1 MMNFGNMPQRSGN
14 WAWFKPLIASKTVKV
29 QFDEDADS
37 YLIYGYDIPEV
48 LVCTIWKGAVPE
60 GVVSGGYAQ
69 ATNDANK
76 TDFETNFKPYSNR
89 SIDDIP
95 SLIIANSIKSAGSAN
110 LGVNGSVTPVVFE
123 YNPPNNYDIQ
133 VTALSFLF
141 EDVTAFAFG
150 NNFIRSGL
158 ATLANGLVLSCKA
171 GDLTVDPWQ
180 NMKRTRDLVE
190 ICEDFS
196 LVTGTP
202 NFLRVRV
209 ALPQTLRL
217 FRSGTFVN
225 PDYLRVTVN
234 DNLTTFDFAEAHF
247 QGVKL

>member
-1 MMNFGNMPQRSGN
+1 MITFGGMPQRSGT
-14 WAWFKPLIASKTVKV
+14 WAWFKPLITSKTIKV
-29 QFDEDADS
+29 QYEEDS
-37 YLIYGYDIPEV
+37 ETYFIFGYDHPEV
-48 LVCTIWKGAVPE
+48 LTCTIWKGTVPPS
-60 GVVSGGYAQ
+60 VVTGGYSQ

-76 TDFETNFKPYSNR
+76 TDFETSFKPYSNR
-89 SIDDIP
+89 SIDDVP
-95 SLIIANSIKSAGSAN
+95 SLIVANSIKSGGSAN
-110 LGVNGSVTPVVFE
+110 LAVDGSATPVVFE
-123 YNPPNNYDIQ
+123 YNPSANYDIQ

-158 ATLANGLVLSCKA
+158 ATLPNGLLLSCKA
-171 GDLTVDPWQ
+171 GDQVVDPWQ

-190 ICEDFS
+190 IAQDFS
-196 LVTGTP
+196 IITGTV

-209 ALPQTLRL
+209 HLPQSLRL
-217 FRSGTFVN
+217 FRSGTFAS
-225 PDYLRVTVN
+225 PDYLRVTVR